1 MTWKKV
7 AQNLFLIPATVI
19 KQINTMKPFNMQPR
33 AAVPYKTFVMEE
45 ENNFEEEISLASQDL
60 IGNISCCKFLGETIA
75 K

>member
-1 MTWKKV
+1 
-7 AQNLFLIPATVI
+7 
-19 KQINTMKPFNMQPR
+19 MKPFNMQPR

-45 ENNFEEEISLASQDL
+45 ENNFEEKISLAPQDL